1 VPEGVASGQGRWQV
15 VSADKRDGVSN
26 VSCSSRLCSQC
37 LGLSTSCDTHVEV
50 HDVEHFVRYMGRLL
64 YYSGFAHMLFLSQ

>member
-26 VSCSSRLCSQC
+26 VSCCSRLCSQC
-37 LGLSTSCDTHVEV
+37 LGFSTSCNTHVEV
-50 HDVEHFVRYMGRLL
+50 HDVEHFVRYMGRLM
-64 YYSGFAHMLFLSQ
+64 YYSGFTYKLSPSQ